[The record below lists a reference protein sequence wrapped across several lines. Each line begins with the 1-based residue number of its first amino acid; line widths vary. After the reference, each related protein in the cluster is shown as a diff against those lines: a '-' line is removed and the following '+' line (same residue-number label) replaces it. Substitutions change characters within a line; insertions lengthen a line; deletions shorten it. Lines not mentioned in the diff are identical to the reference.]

1 MSGLSIDGA
10 LVQYGSGGQRTTAV
24 DQVSLQVPVGQ
35 VLALLGPSGC
45 GKSSLLRAVAG
56 LEPLTQ
62 GRVCWDGKDLGPVAV
77 HRRGFG
83 LMFQD
88 GQLFAHRDVAANIA
102 FGLQMAGVPRAERQ
116 TRVTEL
122 LEIVGLPGYG
132 ARAVASLSGGQ
143 AQRVSLARSLAP
155 SPSLLLLDEPLS
167 ALDRAL
173 RERLAADLHTIL
185 RRAGTT
191 ALYVTHD
198 HDEAFTVADRV
209 ALMMDGQIV
218 QEGTP
223 AQLWAEPA
231 GPEVATFL
239 GYRLAQDGQGRQVGL
254 SPQALVVV
262 DDERT
267 RPEQAAQGAD
277 TSAGSGVSGVSGAD
291 ASAHSADNDGGAVAT
306 DSAGVSGESMQS
318 HAVGHVVTGTVRQVG
333 FSRGRTTVQVDLGDW
348 GTQHAVAPG
357 LVDLEPGQQVRVGV
371 DPSGVVRL

>member
-10 LVQYGSGGQRTTAV
+10 VVRYGSGPQGTTAV
-24 DQVSLQVPVGQ
+24 DEVSLQVEVGQ

-56 LEPLTQ
+56 LEPLAA
-62 GRVCWDGKDLGPVAV
+62 GRVCWDGTDLAPVAV

-102 FGLQMAGVPRAERQ
+102 FGLQMAGVPRAERNN
-116 TRVTEL
+116 RVEEL
-122 LEIVGLPGYG
+122 LDLVGLPGYG
-132 ARAVASLSGGQ
+132 PRAVASLSGGQ
-143 AQRVSLARSLAP
+143 AQRVTLARSLAP
-155 SPSLLLLDEPLS
+155 APRLLLLDEPLS

-173 RERLAADLHTIL
+173 RERLAADLHAIL
-185 RRAGTT
+185 RSAGTS

-209 ALMMDGQIV
+209 ALMMDAQIV

-223 AQLWAEPA
+223 AQLWAAPS
-231 GPEVATFL
+231 GPEVAQFL
-239 GYRLAQDGQGRQVGL
+239 GYRLARDEEGRQVGL

-262 DDERT
+262 GD
-267 RPEQAAQGAD
+267 AD
-277 TSAGSGVSGVSGAD
+277 SELGSAGGVAGAQP
-291 ASAHSADNDGGAVAT
+291 AQAGGAST
-306 DSAGVSGESMQS
+306 PPGP
-318 HAVGHVVTGTVRQVG
+318 AVGHHLTGTVRQVG
-333 FSRGRTTVQVDLGDW
+333 FSRGRTTVQVDLAEW
-348 GTQHAVAPG
+348 GTQHALAAG
-357 LVDLEPGQQVRVGV
+357 IADLEPGQRIRVGV